1 MVVVQ
6 MVIMIMIGLVT
17 DDGGIDDDTA
27 VAANDNHYSH
37 LVKQSPRTSGV
48 HSSLLMT
55 SNLFSR
61 V

>member
-1 MVVVQ
+1 MA
-6 MVIMIMIGLVT
+6 IMIIIGLVT

>member
-1 MVVVQ
+1 MA
-6 MVIMIMIGLVT
+6 IMIIIGLVT
-17 DDGGIDDDTA
+17 DDGGIDDDYDDT
-27 VAANDNHYSH
+27 AANDNHYNH
-37 LVKQSPRTSGV
+37 LFKQSPRTSGV